1 MAIATTPA
9 LAGPTATSDSQYDG
23 LDAVFPDPLAG
34 CQNAG
39 GAPACDPAARGN
51 VAARSFISYGEF
63 VTSILYMN
71 QNEDWQRY
79 MEVWPLDGKLDSPTA
94 TKNESGNAR
103 SDVPGNNLPASSLE
117 FTPDAASQS
126 AGLPRPD
133 LSRLKGDLIVVRV
146 TDESVPDTF
155 KKRYALS
162 LSIHGIERAGAEG
175 GIRAMED
182 LVTAATTERLDSPIV
197 SKAVKA
203 GAPRFRDVLQNT
215 IIYFTFPNPDGW
227 RRGSFSTFDANQSGF
242 FFQRYNGNGVDVNR
256 DWPDIGFSYRFY
268 SGLSEPESRSLAQ
281 FFDQVREKGGPFAA
295 GDDLHGQPHADALS
309 YTLMPHG
316 RHSYAKDIRIREAAK
331 RINRAQFE
339 GTKWSPIIQDN
350 DKPRGG
356 GPPCVPG
363 QLGESCAQIYAQT
376 WGSVYDTINYTTT
389 GALGD
394 WFDSALG
401 LHADGIDNEMSFSHI
416 DKNITFEPQTE
427 QLHVA
432 GNKAIIYSHLTEM
445 LDPPTGRFDAQGSKA
460 YVPNQRLHRDE
471 QAGQPGPPPG
481 TVAQTAIDGGPS
493 DTLEFKVKQGVQDGK
508 DDTSSDKG
516 KNIFNGGFRV
526 QATAPNLQ
534 GISSGETSLTVQCKG
549 CDRHRDDT
557 NTPEDEEWVTV
568 AEDFNQS
575 PLYAQAGVTVAV
587 NNPQAGSTVEWRA
600 VVATAGGPAVANF
613 HIEFTQGPAATA
625 GNTGGGPA
633 PRLLAYDIANT
644 DFLRDLNPFIA
655 NDNDKFKE
663 LDPAKVLSGEQTLAG
678 LKNLVL
684 ADDPLPGFTGLY
696 GPVGPTPKDFDITAD
711 PTLPGAYS
719 PNIADD
725 PSTRRPGTFTMK
737 EFTIKPEES
746 AGGIHI
752 RVEWTDVNNDFDM
765 YLYRVIGGKLVLAG
779 ESATAG
785 GESNFEDINLS
796 TPLRPGK
803 YQLFVDNWAAPDFR
817 WTGKVQFKAVDPNP
831 PTGAFTNEQRDA
843 WFGKLKEFVQGGG
856 NLILTDGALRALPA
870 LTGMPTSSV
879 GPSTV
884 YAGQVSFETAPGETT
899 LKDPLLNAPQTIN
912 QPGSRFNSDTRRQM
926 YEPTPLG
933 FPIQSQDRSGSDA
946 SFARQW
952 DVDRA
957 PFAKVEG
964 ARIVG
969 TSADPG
975 ARDARAVHDQ
985 VALGEVKLGSG
996 QIRFVGGLLPQ
1007 PTEAY
1012 DHEFGLEPYA
1022 VTYSGYILFRNLLA
1036 TAEEQAKGTVAGVS
1050 YGTRKPRF
1058 LISKRLSR
1066 MNRKGTVPVRV
1077 SCRATG
1083 GCRGTLLLERGKRV
1097 VGKKK
1102 FRIKSKRRAVI
1113 KVKLR
1118 RTARRAVNRK
1128 PRSVLRASAAVAYA
1142 DGRRQTVGPVR
1153 FRVSRPKS

>member
-1 MAIATTPA
+1 MCAPA
-9 LAGPTATSDSQYDG
+9 FAGPVATSDSQYQG
-23 LDAVFPDPLAG
+23 LGAVFPDPLAG
-34 CQNAG
+34 CQNAS
-39 GAPACDPAARGN
+39 GAPACDPAAEGN
-51 VAARSFISYGEF
+51 VAAKSFISYGEF
-63 VTSILYMN
+63 VNAILYMN
-71 QNEDWQRY
+71 QDKDWQRY
-79 MEVWPLDGKLDSPTA
+79 MEVWPLDGKLDDPSA
-94 TKNESGNAR
+94 TTNKSGNAR
-103 SDVPGNNLPASSLE
+103 SDVPGNNLPASQLE
-117 FTPDAASQS
+117 FEPKARYQS

-133 LSRLKGDLIVVRV
+133 LSRLKADLIVVRV
-146 TDESVPDTF
+146 TDESVPDDL

-175 GIRAMED
+175 GVRAMED
-182 LVTAATTERLDSPIV
+182 LVTAVTTKRLDQPIV
-197 SKAVKA
+197 SKAVKP

-227 RRGSFSTFDANQSGF
+227 RRGSFSTFDAQQSGF

-268 SGLSEPESRSLAQ
+268 SGLSEPESQS
-281 FFDQVREKGGPFAA
+281 FSEFYGEVRRKGGAFAA
-295 GDDLHGQPHADALS
+295 GDDLHGQPEADALS
-309 YTLMPHG
+309 YTLLPHG
-316 RHSYAKDIRIREAAK
+316 RHSYGKDLRIREAAK
-331 RINRAQFE
+331 RINRAQYE

-363 QLGESCAQIYAQT
+363 ELGDVCSQIYAQT

-401 LHADGIDNEMSFSHI
+401 LHADGIDNEMSFSHL

-445 LDPPTGRFDAQGSKA
+445 LDPPSGRFDAPGAKG
-460 YVPNQRLHRDE
+460 YVPNKRLHRDE
-471 QAGQPGPPPG
+471 QSNQPGPPEG
-481 TVAQTAIDGGPS
+481 SVAQAPIDDGPT
-493 DTLEFKVKQGVQDGK
+493 DTVEFKVKTGAQTTKG
-508 DDTSSDKG
+508 DTSADAG
-516 KNIFNGGFRV
+516 KNIFNGGLRV
-526 QATAPNLQ
+526 QATAPNVQ
-534 GISSGETSLTVQCKG
+534 GISSGETSLTIQCKG
-549 CDRHRDDT
+549 CDRHRDQTDT
-557 NTPEDEEWVTV
+557 PSSEEWVTV
-568 AEDFNQS
+568 AQDFNQS
-575 PLYAQAGVTVAV
+575 ALYAQAGVTVAV
-587 NNPQAGSTVEWRA
+587 NAPQGGDAVTWRA
-600 VVATAGGPAVANF
+600 VVATAGGPARANF
-613 HIEFTQGPAATA
+613 HIEFTQGPATTG

-633 PRLLAYDIANT
+633 PKLLAYDIANT
-644 DFLRDLNPFIA
+644 DFMKDLNEFI
-655 NDNDKFKE
+655 DKDEDKFKE
-663 LDPAKVLSGEQTLAG
+663 VDPAKVIAGDQSLTG

-696 GPVGPTPKDFDITAD
+696 GAVGAVPKDFDITAD
-711 PTLPGAYS
+711 PTAPGAYS
-719 PNIADD
+719 PNLVDD
-725 PSTRRPGTFTMK
+725 PSTRRPGTYTSK
-737 EFTIKPEES
+737 EFTIKPDES
-746 AGGIHI
+746 AGGVHI
-752 RVEWTDVNNDFDM
+752 RIEWTDANMDFDM
-765 YLYRVIGGKLVLAG
+765 YLYRSIGDKQILVG

-785 GESNFEDINLS
+785 GDSTFEDINLN

-803 YQLFVDNWAAPDFR
+803 YQLIVDNWAAPDFR
-817 WTGKVQFKAVDPNP
+817 WDGKVQFKSVDPNP
-831 PTGAFTNEQRDA
+831 PSGDFTPEQRDA
-843 WFGKLKEFVQGGG
+843 WFAKLKEFVEGGG

-870 LTGMPTSSV
+870 LTGMPSGAV

-933 FPIQSQDRSGSDA
+933 FPIQTLDRSGSDA

-952 DVDRA
+952 DIDRA
-957 PFAKVEG
+957 AFEKVPG

-1007 PTEAY
+1007 ATEAY

-1036 TAEEQAKGTVAGVS
+1036 TAEEQAKGTVAGVTYAAS
-1050 YGTRKPRF
+1050 SKRKPRF
-1058 LISKRLSR
+1058 LISNRLVR
-1066 MNRKGTVPVRV
+1066 MTLKGTIPVRV

-1083 GCRGTLLLERGKRV
+1083 GCRGTLLIERGKHV
-1097 VGKKK
+1097 IGKKK
-1102 FRIKSKRRAVI
+1102 FRVKSKRRTVI
-1113 KVKLR
+1113 KVRLR
-1118 RTARRAVNRK
+1118 PAARSSVRRRPRTRVAAE
-1128 PRSVLRASAAVAYA
+1128 AAVAYS
-1142 DGRRQTVGPVR
+1142 DGRRETVGPVR
-1153 FRVSRPKS
+1153 FRISRPKG